1 MGMKLLVMQ
10 VTRQVSHCE
19 SLYTP
24 PPPAP
29 PRRKVKG
36 DNVLELKKVVQ
47 FPGKQMFRTF
57 WFNVIASALCASYQI

>member
-24 PPPAP
+24 QEE
-29 PRRKVKG
+29 K
-36 DNVLELKKVVQ
+36 LKET
-47 FPGKQMFRTF
+47 TF
-57 WFNVIASALCASYQI
+57 